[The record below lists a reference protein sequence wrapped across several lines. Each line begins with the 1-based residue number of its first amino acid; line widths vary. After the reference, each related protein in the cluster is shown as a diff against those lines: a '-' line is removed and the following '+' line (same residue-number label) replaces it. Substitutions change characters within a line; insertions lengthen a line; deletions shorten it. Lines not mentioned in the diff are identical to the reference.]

1 MVTETQPASHRS
13 CREREGGP
21 APVPAGCTPCLG
33 QVRRAGG
40 ARRSRIPIP
49 TQTISSWAGRPA
61 PRAPGAAEEQPV
73 RPASTLETLEARAP
87 SPRRHAALTGISPR
101 CGSSWNYL
109 PPQRRA
115 PPAPRSGGGR
125 GAGGAE
131 RGILGT
137 LVPSC
142 ARPRR
147 GAAVPGPA
155 TRCRCHG
162 PRATPGPGPAEPPR
176 IPRPRPPS
184 PGRAERLPQRRAP
197 APPPSR
203 AEPAAGEARC
213 FDTSSRQQHRLPWHR
228 TAPSFCP
235 VSGCWLTDRRGGHIG
250 RPPPGV
256 HL

>member
-73 RPASTLETLEARAP
+73 RPAPTLETLEARAP

-131 RGILGT
+131 RGARSAVFWAPWSPPA
-137 LVPSC
+137 LVP
-142 ARPRR
+142 
-147 GAAVPGPA
+147 G
-155 TRCRCHG
+155 
-162 PRATPGPGPAEPPR
+162 AEPQSQVQ
-176 IPRPRPPS
+176 PPGVAAT
-184 PGRAERLPQRRAP
+184 GR
-197 APPPSR
+197 
-203 AEPAAGEARC
+203 
-213 FDTSSRQQHRLPWHR
+213 
-228 TAPSFCP
+228 
-235 VSGCWLTDRRGGHIG
+235 G
-250 RPPPGV
+250 RPPARRSPRGFPAGDPRAPGERSGSHRGGRLPRLRPELSRLQV
-256 HL
+256 RPGASTPLRGSSTASLGTARRRPSAP